1 MTGHSEVS
9 GMAICLYGSIV
20 GGGGGGGGLE
30 SGGRSAEGQSA
41 NAEFGARCGS
51 MFRMSYSQPRPKPGR
66 NAGSQ
71 AVSAAQYTRATGAP
85 IAKCHVPEVLTRPEP
100 AKGACGQQAVDEAVD
115 D

>member
-30 SGGRSAEGQSA
+30 SAGRSAQGQSA

-51 MFRMSYSQPRPKPGR
+51 MFRMSCSQPRPKPGR

-71 AVSAAQYTRATGAP
+71 AVSAAPYTRAICAPLAKRHLTVVHTGTNP
-85 IAKCHVPEVLTRPEP
+85 
-100 AKGACGQQAVDEAVD
+100 
-115 D
+115 